1 MHVCLQP
8 AGRHGGEPV
17 RVFWSAG
24 GRFRGDFCISSSGLR
39 GGSFSYLPST
49 VGYDFDLQGV
59 RWTQD
64 VAVSGLVSW
73 DQTTNLISAQVTL
86 RNAGRALG
94 ALSIS
99 WNDADI
105 NAVAT
110 VTGTVDGA
118 ALKAR
123 RIAP

>member
-1 MHVCLQP
+1 M
-8 AGRHGGEPV
+8 
-17 RVFWSAG
+17 
-24 GRFRGDFCISSSGLR
+24 
-39 GGSFSYLPST
+39 
-49 VGYDFDLQGV
+49 
-59 RWTQD
+59 
-64 VAVSGLVSW
+64 AVSGLVSW